1 MLMLMMMAV
10 FLSQLDLL
18 PHARLQN
25 LQSDGGAVQAGLPWP
40 LPLCLPGCGGGAHLA
55 PRQVD
60 PGLGVPQ
67 IGLLLTLALG
77 FLWPTMGGQLQLS
90 LFV

>member
-25 LQSDGGAVQAGLPWP
+25 LQSDGGAVQAGLPWLVR
-40 LPLCLPGCGGGAHLA
+40 LPALQPGCRVGA
-55 PRQVD
+55 
-60 PGLGVPQ
+60 GVS
-67 IGLLLTLALG
+67 A
-77 FLWPTMGGQLQLS
+77 
-90 LFV
+90 